1 MKFCRITQFAL
12 LALLSGWLGN
22 ALAEGQV
29 LFETEVRLVEVP
41 VTVQDGKR
49 RYVAGLTQDQ
59 FGVYEGGQRQPIVAF
74 EADSSGFSCVLLI
87 DTTGSMQKTLAV
99 LKRSILRFIDELRP
113 SDSVAV
119 YAFST
124 QLELVQPLTTDK
136 DAAKRAV
143 LRTRAAGSTALF
155 DSVFRVANDLHAV
168 TGKKALLVFT
178 DGDDNSS
185 VLNAQSAVRR
195 ARTVGMPVFVAAQ
208 GQALDSKPLLNQ
220 LWSLARSTGGLAFEI
235 RKSKDAEKA
244 FRAIVQ
250 DLKFGYLLAF
260 RPPDGPINDWR
271 AIRVTVSGVKRAKV
285 RAKTGYLP
293 R

>member
-1 MKFCRITQFAL
+1 MNLCRFAPL
-12 LALLSGWLGN
+12 ATLALLVGWFGN
-22 ALAEGQV
+22 PRTEGQV

-41 VTVQDGKR
+41 VSVQDGKR

-74 EADSSGFSCVLLI
+74 EADSAGFSCVLLI
-87 DTTGSMQKTLAV
+87 DTTGSMQKTLAM
-99 LKRSILRFIDELRP
+99 LKRSILSFIDELRP
-113 SDSVAV
+113 NDSVAV

-124 QLELVQPLTTDK
+124 QLQLVQPLTTDK
-136 DAAKRAV
+136 EAAKRAV
-143 LRTRAAGSTALF
+143 LRTVAAGSTALF
-155 DSVFRVANDLHAV
+155 DSVFRVANDLNDV
-168 TGKKALLVFT
+168 SGKKALLVFT

-195 ARTVGMPVFVAAQ
+195 ARNVGMPVFVAAQ
-208 GQALDSKPLLNQ
+208 GQALESKPLLKQ
-220 LWSLARSTGGLAFEI
+220 LWDLARSTGGLAFEI

-244 FRAIVQ
+244 FQAIVR

-260 RPPDGPINDWR
+260 RPPDGPNGDWR
-271 AIRVTVSGVKRAKV
+271 TIQVTVSGVKRARV
-285 RAKTGYLP
+285 RAKTGYLS